1 MTVRGKMQPE
11 VLTQPSRLRIWVR
24 RLTFTTGGTGA
35 ELVLRFLRTLFLSRL
50 LSPTEFGVTVALS
63 VVIFTSELV
72 TDIGLG
78 PFVLNR
84 SEDGESKVL
93 ATAHSL
99 QLLRGLVIAGSIAL
113 SGPYVAQFFSV
124 PQYAESFSLV
134 SVFPLIR
141 AFGHLGVKQVQRNYD
156 YRLEAVSIGVSQVI
170 SLVATIIAGFVLRDH
185 RAILVGFICE
195 ALVFTVM
202 THRLSPMHFSMSI
215 DPGLGGE
222 VLAFGVPLIVSGVAT
237 AIANQ
242 ADRMAVGYFFGVQTL
257 GVYGVI
263 LTVAM
268 VPLGS
273 VYRIIASVASSMLA
287 RDRAHTDQFAASYL
301 LVTWGFI
308 VLGFAYASGLALLL
322 DIVTPL
328 VFGPAYK
335 VSASI
340 QLLVSII
347 AFTRILRWSTTLLLL
362 AAGATRK
369 LAIANIVNGIGLML
383 GIGVVILRPALSSV
397 LIGVLVGEIMSNI
410 VFQRAALHILPSAR
424 RLIQQANL
432 FSVLCGGF
440 IVVGLAVM
448 PEPTWNK
455 RLMLA
460 AIFMLP
466 AIMALLGLLRSW
478 KRREATRAS
487 VAHGAAVV

>member
-1 MTVRGKMQPE
+1 MQPE
-11 VLTQPSRLRIWVR
+11 VSAEPSRFRLWVS

-35 ELVLRFLRTLFLSRL
+35 ELVLRFLRTFFLSHL

-84 SEDGESKVL
+84 SEDGDSSVL

-113 SGPYVAQFFSV
+113 AGPYVAQFFSV
-124 PQYAESFSLV
+124 PQYAASFSLV

-141 AFGHLGVKQVQRNYD
+141 AFGHLGVKQVQRSYD
-156 YRLEAVSIGVSQVI
+156 YRLEAISIGVSQII
-170 SLVATIIAGFVLRDH
+170 SLAATIVAGLILRDH

-202 THRLSPMHFSMSI
+202 THRLSPMRFSMSI
-215 DPGLGGE
+215 DPSLGRE
-222 VLAFGVPLIVSGVAT
+222 ALTFGVPLIVSGVAT
-237 AIANQ
+237 AVANQ
-242 ADRMAVGYFFGVQTL
+242 ADRMAVGYFFGVETL

-273 VYRIIASVASSMLA
+273 VYRIVASVASAMLA
-287 RDRAHTDQFAASYL
+287 RDRERPDQFAASYS

-308 VLGFAYASGLALLL
+308 VLGFAYAGGLALLL

-328 VFGPAYK
+328 VFGPAYM
-335 VSASI
+335 VAASI
-340 QLLVSII
+340 HLLISTI
-347 AFTRILRWSTTLLLL
+347 AFTRILRWSATLLLL

-383 GIGVVILRPALSSV
+383 GVGIVILRPALSSV
-397 LIGVLVGEIMSNI
+397 LIGVLVGEIMSNF
-410 VFQRAALHILPSAR
+410 VFQRAALHLIPSAR
-424 RLIQQANL
+424 RLINQANL
-432 FSVLCGGF
+432 FSVFCGCF
-440 IVVGLAVM
+440 IVVGLAII
-448 PEPTWNK
+448 PEPILSK

-460 AIFMLP
+460 AVFVPP
-466 AIMALLGLLRSW
+466 AILALLGLLKSW
-478 KRREATRAS
+478 KRREATRAI
-487 VAHGAAVV
+487 AAERAPVV